1 MLHPANIELR
11 AAGQSDAICLGVLAT
26 QVFLDTYATNGI
38 NSDLAIEA
46 LQYYSPAVFEAR
58 LRNPQIEV
66 AVAERDGNLVGFVDV
81 EMDSTCPV
89 CEFSG
94 PEVLRLYVQAPFQRH
109 GVGQALLKRAE
120 ERAKSIKAPSIWLTA
135 WVGNAGALAFY
146 PRVGY
151 KDVGITQYVINGKS
165 YENRVFVK
173 TLAGAA

>member
-1 MLHPANIELR
+1 MFHPVNIGIR
-11 AAGQSDAICLGVLAT
+11 PAAQGDAICLGVLAT

-38 NSDLAIEA
+38 NSDLAIES
-46 LQYYSPAVFEAR
+46 LQNYSPAVFEAR

-66 AVAERDGNLVGFVDV
+66 TVAEHDGNLVGFVDV
-81 EMDSTCPV
+81 EIDSTCPV
-89 CEFSG
+89 TEFSG
-94 PEVLRLYVQAPFQRH
+94 PEVLRLYVQVPFQRH

-120 ERAKSIKAPSIWLTA
+120 ARAESIGAQSIWLTA

-151 KDVGITQYVINGKS
+151 KDVGITQYAINGKN

-173 TLAGAA
+173 TLASAA